1 MSAPD
6 PYSELVTRLFRAT
19 PGAGRASGSEWVSG
33 AAAEPLSGSVI
44 RWHLR
49 AAAGRIE
56 EARYEVRGCPHTI
69 AAAALIAAELTGRPI
84 AAVEL
89 DLPDIAR
96 RLGAPVTKMGRFFVI
111 QDALRKALLLLE
123 PGTA

>member
-1 MSAPD
+1 MTAPD
-6 PYSELVTRLFRAT
+6 PYSELVTRLFRET
-19 PGAGRASGSEWVSG
+19 PGAGRPSGPKWVG
-33 AAAEPLSGSVI
+33 GEATEPLSGSMV

-49 AAAGRIE
+49 AAASRIE

-69 AAAALIAAELTGRPI
+69 AATALIAAELAGRPI

-96 RLGAPVTKMGRFFVI
+96 RLGAPVTKLGRFFVI

-123 PGTA
+123 PRTA